1 MSIPSLENPGIGLY
15 DSLMEMGVCI
25 DKDKKW
31 AKIGL
36 VWPLTCSGCFGVITG
51 IIIMRIVFANAA

>member
-1 MSIPSLENPGIGLY
+1 
-15 DSLMEMGVCI
+15 MEVCI

-36 VWPLTCSGCFGVITG
+36 VLPLTCSARFEVIAG
-51 IIIMRIVFANAA
+51 IIIMDIIVFANAA